1 MASRLPPLRGVLLW
15 LHFFLLIGL
24 GTAYKPLSDGFLR
37 AIPSPGDEFN
47 IDNSTGILAPLLI
60 PRVPGTAGQVVAQ
73 RHLVDYFQRELPKWT
88 ITWQNSTQKTPTS
101 KNTELPF
108 ANLIIRREPPWVK
121 PGQTNFL
128 TLVAHYD
135 SKLKPD
141 GFIGATD
148 SAAPCAMIMWAAKV
162 VDGYAQQMYDEMSE
176 LGEGGDVD
184 MDMGIQIL
192 FLDGEEAFETW
203 TDTDSLYGSRSLS
216 NFWVN
221 SPNPPAQ
228 KFYKYK
234 TPLSQISLFML
245 LDLLGSSE
253 PSVPSYYTTTHWA
266 YRAFSNVESRMRSLN
281 LLESSPPSP
290 FLPDVNKTMALGGIS
305 DDHLPFIWRG
315 VETLHV
321 IPQPFP
327 RVWHTSADDGPHLD
341 MKVVRDWA
349 RIVAGFMLE
358 WLDMMEVWSGE
369 EPEAGSTLAI
379 HDGR

>member
-1 MASRLPPLRGVLLW
+1 MLW
-15 LHFFLLIGL
+15 LHVFLLIGL
-24 GTAYKPLSDGFLR
+24 GSAYKPLSDSFLR
-37 AIPSPGDEFN
+37 AIPSPGDEFA
-47 IDNSTGILAPLLI
+47 IDNNTGILAPLLI
-60 PRVPGTAGQVVAQ
+60 PRVPGTPGQAVAQ
-73 RHLVDYFQRELPKWT
+73 RHLVDYFKRELPKWT
-88 ITWQNSTQKTPTS
+88 ITWQNSSQTTPTS
-101 KNTELPF
+101 NGKKLPF
-108 ANLIIRREPPWVK
+108 ANLIIRREPPWVQ
-121 PGQTNFL
+121 PGQANFL

-135 SKLKPD
+135 SKLTPD

-162 VDGYAQQMYDEMSE
+162 VDGYAQQMYDEMAA
-176 LGEGGDVD
+176 LGEGGSVE

-192 FLDGEEAFETW
+192 FLDGEEAFKTW

-221 SPNPPAQ
+221 SPNPPSQ

-245 LDLLGSSE
+245 LDLLGSSS

-266 YRAFSNVESRMRSLN
+266 YRAFSTVESRMRSLN
-281 LLESSPPSP
+281 LLESSNSMQ
-290 FLPDVNKTMALGGIS
+290 FLPDLNKTMAYGGIS
-305 DDHLPFIWRG
+305 DDHLPFILRG

-327 RVWHTSADDGPHLD
+327 RVWHTSDDDGAHLD
-341 MKVVRDWA
+341 MKVVKDWA

-358 WLDMMEVWSGE
+358 WLDMMEVWNGD
-369 EPEAGSTLAI
+369 EPEAGGEGAKIMT
-379 HDGR
+379 